1 MTRLGKINMKM
12 GWEFEPVNFHK
23 IQWSPHGAV
32 HKSYYFQFMIGQE
45 MIISQKCKKSVFWGG
60 FLIANFFFL
69 NLFYF
74 AKVV

>member
-1 MTRLGKINMKM
+1 
-12 GWEFEPVNFHK
+12 
-23 IQWSPHGAV
+23 
-32 HKSYYFQFMIGQE
+32 MIGQE

-74 AKVV
+74 AKVVWFYIGFPQVAQEFRKKMMHNKGCGCVTLWPYHLHEKVS